1 MDKRFVKEKLEKYF
15 DNEDAIAL
23 AWNCFVKKN
32 IHLLGKDYQ
41 FLIHSNTIDVVKKI
55 KLQTELITAIFN
67 GSYDVNDRYF
77 ITFKDKI
84 QSINSVF
91 GVINAEKLYEYVMG
105 SAKRAAWESASKTAV
120 TLWNTPHEEVKVEI
134 TKQYLKFYRRDDIL
148 SCYTYPPIHEL
159 KKDDKFK
166 QDMKFILEEG
176 GDWDETMFNNWVM
189 GDCDLPPFP
198 ISYIF
203 ASDYNK
209 YKFYEFE

>member
-1 MDKRFVKEKLEKYF
+1 MDLEIIKKELEKVYG
-15 DNEDAIAL
+15 NEDGVAL
-23 AWNCFVKKN
+23 AWNNFMTTHSHLVKKPYTIELN
-32 IHLLGKDYQ
+32 IKD
-41 FLIHSNTIDVVKKI
+41 TIENKSLYSAVVSS
-55 KLQTELITAIFN
+55 IFD
-67 GSYDVNDRYF
+67 GLYDVNERYL
-77 ITFKDKI
+77 IVTADGVET
-84 QSINSVF
+84 INSIYA
-91 GVINAEKLYEYVMG
+91 VIDAEKLYKHIKCSSNRV
-105 SAKRAAWESASKTAV
+105 AWESASNKAL

-134 TKQYLKFYRRDDIL
+134 TKQYIKFYRRDDIL
-148 SCYTYPPIHEL
+148 SCYTYPPLHEL

-176 GDWDETMFNNWVM
+176 GDWDETMFNNWIM